1 MSLTHRDRHPRQGR
15 PSTYSEYVTAPGPIA
30 TAKRELRDRVRA
42 VRARTDP
49 TTRRS
54 AADLLADNVTT
65 LVADHET
72 RHVAAYISLPD
83 EPGTGPLVERLYA
96 SGVPVMLP
104 VLLPDLDLDWAY
116 HRPDRYRPGRF
127 GLVEPSSPRLGVDAL
142 RDADLIVCP
151 GVAGSPA
158 GVRLG
163 RGGGSYDRA
172 LARSRATSL
181 RCLLLYDDE
190 ILADVPTD
198 VHDQRVDVI
207 VTPGRILWTS
217 AGRL

>member
-1 MSLTHRDRHPRQGR
+1 M
-15 PSTYSEYVTAPGPIA
+15 
-30 TAKRELRDRVRA
+30 
-42 VRARTDP
+42 
-49 TTRRS
+49 
-54 AADLLADNVTT
+54 
-65 LVADHET
+65 
-72 RHVAAYISLPD
+72 AAYISLAD
-83 EPGTGPLVERLYA
+83 EPGTAPLIERLYA

-116 HRPDRYRPGRF
+116 HRPDHCRPGRF

-151 GVAGSPA
+151 GVAGSPT

-172 LARSRATSL
+172 LARSRPTSL